1 MEREGCGS
9 DDIISLASDGG
20 DTVVVPPRWRPG
32 SGGAGLRVP
41 ARTERRLRA
50 AEVAL
55 RFAACGFAL
64 AVAVLLKVNK
74 ETRDFFGLFVKVAR
88 YTDMPSLV

>member
-1 MEREGCGS
+1 MGREGRGS

-20 DTVVVPPRWRPG
+20 GDIVVVVPPRRD
-32 SGGAGLRVP
+32 GLRVP
-41 ARTERRLRA
+41 ARTEKRLRA

-55 RFAACGFAL
+55 RFAAWGFAL
-64 AVAVLLKVNK
+64 AAAVLLKENE
-74 ETRDFFGLFVKVAR
+74 ETHDFFGLFVKVAR